1 MSPTYETSAGVPTRG
16 LTFAKMLDHLREAE
30 TCASLMAHLTK
41 SEGTVADEALA
52 NGWLKVAENLRR
64 LCEVITLM
72 AQRRLQ

>member
-1 MSPTYETSAGVPTRG
+1 MI
-16 LTFAKMLDHLREAE
+16 
-30 TCASLMAHLTK
+30 
-41 SEGTVADEALA
+41 ADEALA